1 MCLECS
7 EELSWEDLQA
17 FRLMRQAKES
27 SVAKV
32 LHASLMVPA
41 ASEEAAAALDAV
53 LAMDSDEK
61 RLAKD
66 AGMLRPFLA
75 LVAMGFEERVKVGD
89 LLEVAVLVHSFRQ
102 AMSHG
107 DGAEPYRKDIWNLSF
122 DPSLCAHQ
130 EAWML
135 IASSGA
141 GIQARSNEFYQF
153 RGWNA
158 TWDATLLGVCK
169 TVFGVTRKVKLNH
182 ADSLRRCMNPVDPR
196 CKQLESELLDNM
208 TRKETWLHR
217 AASAVLPGTGQSTEA
232 EPTSAPAQPGNVEQ
246 PPSGPFVDVSAAVD
260 VDRDRAGG
268 IHEQKTQSAVF
279 ADGSAVH
286 GEANQVLDLVQLTST
301 QILGECVQ
309 IPITIA
315 AANLASAAVEHGTAA
330 AVDAGAAAAAAAG
343 SSALLAG
350 TVVLGVISTLMLL
363 WDLLDL
369 AFGPSFGRLLPAAYA
384 ICTNLQSLELL
395 GPLERF
401 DIAVVCTVE
410 APEAPLIEEA
420 EPDTTAK

>member
-1 MCLECS
+1 MECS

-107 DGAEPYRKDIWNLSF
+107 DGAEPYSKDIWSLSF
-122 DPSLCAHQ
+122 DPSLCAPL

-135 IASSGA
+135 LSSRGG

-182 ADSLRRCMNPVDPR
+182 ADSLRRCMSPVDPR

-208 TRKETWLHR
+208 KRKETWLHR
-217 AASAVLPGTGQSTEA
+217 AASAVLPKTGQCTEA
-232 EPTSAPAQPGNVEQ
+232 KPTLAPDAEQ
-246 PPSGPFVDVSAAVD
+246 PPSGPFVDGSAAAPVD
-260 VDRDRAGG
+260 VERDRAGG
-268 IHEQKTQSAVF
+268 LHDQKTQSAVF

-350 TVVLGVISTLMLL
+350 TVVFGVISTLMLL

-410 APEAPLIEEA
+410 APEAPLIEQA
-420 EPDTTAK
+420 EPDTTSRTAK